1 MNLRK
6 YINKAREAKYYVKRP
21 FIKGNLWSAKEV
33 CEVLD
38 VALPRY
44 ISENK
49 LFSMLCCF
57 EGVFIK
63 DCLFFQYDFYDV
75 SAAQNA
81 MRNGAAAILCTEQIE
96 DYPCIVVPDVVDAL
110 QVLGEHMYREIQV
123 PATVVTG
130 SIGKTT
136 TKYFLNSVYQTKYR
150 VFSNPTN
157 GNSLYY
163 LGFEL
168 QRFDRRADA
177 FVQEVNESDPRSTSV
192 CSNILHPHIAL
203 ITNMDR
209 SHIGELGDEASI
221 IKSISE
227 ITAGMGPDDYVVING
242 DDPNSLT
249 VNFSQK
255 RIRVAIENK
264 DAECRIENIA
274 VGSGLTEY
282 DLDFDGERTHVTLPI
297 EGVHN
302 VYNASMAFVAGKLN
316 GFSTETILKGLMNY
330 RPLGYRQN
338 TYRSGSTTI
347 YADCYNSSA
356 RSVAAAID
364 VMAKKKRRPGEKK
377 IAILGDIAEIEGYEQ
392 ETYESIARSLSGS
405 DIDVLLTYGK
415 DSEMILE
422 YMSGSSI
429 KCSHSNTQEELIS
442 KVKSELRHGKYST
455 ILFKASRSMY
465 LEYVIQ
471 KIFPAAYIKGMLPIW
486 TEYLNWTLK
495 TL

>member
-1 MNLRK
+1 MDARK
-6 YINKAREAKYYVKRP
+6 YINKARDIKYNLTKP
-21 FIKGNLWSAKEV
+21 FRKTSLWSVKEV
-33 CEVLD
+33 CDVLG
-38 VALPRY
+38 ATLPHG
-44 ISENK
+44 ISAEKN
-49 LFSMLCCF
+49 FSMLCCF
-57 EGVFIK
+57 EGVFLK
-63 DCLFFQYDFYDV
+63 DCLFFQYEDRSV
-75 SAAQNA
+75 WEARHA
-81 MRNGAAAILCTEQIE
+81 MENGAAAILCAEQID

-110 QVLGEHMYREIQV
+110 QLLGEHMYQMIRK

-168 QRFDRRADA
+168 QRFDRRADVI
-177 FVQEVNESDPRSTSV
+177 VQEVNESDPRGTSV
-192 CSNILHPHIAL
+192 CSHMLHPHIAL

-209 SHIGELGDEASI
+209 SHIGELGDEANI

-227 ITAGMGPDDYVVING
+227 ITAGMGADDYVVING

-255 RIRVAIENK
+255 RIRVAVQNEE
-264 DAECRIENIA
+264 AECRAENIV
-274 VGSGLTEY
+274 VGSGTTEY
-282 DLDFDGERTHVTLPI
+282 DLTFNGERVHVTLPI
-297 EGVHN
+297 EGAHN

-338 TYRSGSTTI
+338 TYRSGNTTI

-364 VMAKKKRRPGEKK
+364 VMTRKTRRPGEKK
-377 IAILGDIAEIEGYEQ
+377 IAVLGDIAEIEGYEQ
-392 ETYESIARSLSGS
+392 ETYESIARSLLGS

-415 DSEMILE
+415 DSEMILDHLR
-422 YMSGSSI
+422 GSSI
-429 KCSHSNTQEELIS
+429 KRLHSKTQTELIS
-442 KVKSELRHGKYST
+442 KVRSELRHSKYTT

-465 LEYVIQ
+465 LEKVIQ
-471 KIFPAAYIKGMLPIW
+471 KIFPVAYIKGMLPVW
-486 TEYLNWTLK
+486 TEYLDWTLR